1 MNDIKVMLVEDHEI
15 VRQGLRALLDAESG
29 MQVIGETGDGL
40 EAVGLVSQLRPDVLL
55 LDLSLPGL
63 HGLEVV
69 RAVRKQAPQTRVVIL
84 SMHATEAHVLQALRN
99 GADGYV
105 LKDCNTSV
113 LVQALREVA
122 AGRRYLC
129 PALSVRA
136 VEVYIENAPAAPLD
150 KYEELTTREREVLQ
164 LAAEGHSAAQIAAR
178 LFISPR
184 TVESHRG
191 HLMHKL
197 GLRTRTDLIFYAL
210 QRGLV
215 LNGP

>member
-1 MNDIKVMLVEDHEI
+1 MNDIKIMLVEDHEI
-15 VRQGLRALLDAESG
+15 VRQGLRALLEAESG

-40 EAVGLVSQLRPDVLL
+40 EAVRLVTQLQPDVLV

-69 RAVRKQAPQTRVVIL
+69 RAVRKQAPQARVVIL

-105 LKDCNTSV
+105 LKNCNASV

-129 PALSVRA
+129 PTLSVRA
-136 VEVYIENAPAAPLD
+136 VEAYAEYSPQAPLD
-150 KYEELTTREREVLQ
+150 QYEELTTREREVLQ
-164 LAAEGHSAAQIAAR
+164 LAAEGHTTAQIAAR

-197 GLRTRTDLIFYAL
+197 GLRTHTDLVLYAL
-210 QRGLV
+210 RRGLV
-215 LNGP
+215 PNEP